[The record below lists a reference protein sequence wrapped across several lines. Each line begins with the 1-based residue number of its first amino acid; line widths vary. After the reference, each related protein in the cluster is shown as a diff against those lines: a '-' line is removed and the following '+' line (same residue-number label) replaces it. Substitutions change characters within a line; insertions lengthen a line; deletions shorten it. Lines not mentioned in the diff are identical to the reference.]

1 MRKRLFN
8 QQSEPRSRETQ
19 KTWWLSVKAKIMMAL
34 LALMLMSQG
43 SLAQV
48 CIKHNDTWYYTSDF
62 ATVAFGDGTVS
73 YSTTTGVLTLNN
85 ATINGCIYSF
95 GSLNIQLIGINTIDA
110 TDSCAIKRIVNP
122 NAQHINIYTAT
133 FNGTGQL
140 LAKTTVYTKCT
151 EGFTSMNYND
161 GLNCLLGS
169 TSQSAAFI
177 ATQVLGGGDGSSSG
191 NAYLIKTPEH
201 LQMLSDIFDSGLF
214 DNGSGKYFKLANNI
228 NCASLSNFKPIFAT
242 NSFQG
247 TFDGNY
253 CVISNLTVGSNYSGN
268 SGLFDA
274 VDGGSI
280 INLTLEKCNCSGS
293 NYVGAV
299 VAQMKSGSVTNV
311 MLNGGTIIVRGRGS
325 LAGALIGR
333 YDDGTLMGNKYTYDV
348 SVNGRTGYNQRGVGN
363 NNIDVI
369 GQYELDTRKVIVECG
384 ENGLFSP
391 KEGSFYMIAGKT
403 CYVAAGYDFTLVVT
417 PNSNYQP
424 TLTLSDAS
432 IAVTAVDKDANGS
445 VSTEFTFEMPNDNVT
460 ATVAFALNI
469 ASTDY
474 TATIA
479 NADYTATGS
488 LVPTTVTLT
497 DNTGNTITL
506 TSNDFTVTGYTLN
519 GEPVKAPD
527 KAGTYL
533 VSIQGTGSYS
543 GVKTNIT
550 YTVNKINATVTAPT
564 AKTLTYTGSA
574 QELVNAG
581 SATGGTL
588 EYSLDGTAYGTA
600 IPKGTDAKTYT
611 VYYRVTADA
620 NHNDVAAA
628 SIGVT
633 IGKANATVTAPTAKT
648 LTYTGSAQELVNG
661 GSATGGTLEYSLDGT
676 TYGTAIPKGTD
687 AKTYM
692 VYYRVTADTN
702 HNDVA
707 ATSISVTIGKASA
720 TVTAPTAM
728 TGLVYTGSPQV
739 LINAGNV
746 TNGVMLYSLDN
757 NTYSTT
763 IPTGTNAG
771 NYGVWYKVVGN
782 TGYNDVA
789 PVKLTVTIAKA
800 TVTVAYLPFDYKAK
814 VGESFDEPSLTV
826 SPEDINITYRS
837 SDPEIAT
844 VDAQTGEVT
853 LVAPG
858 KVYIYAEFAGD
869 ENFNAASDYYVL
881 TVLQRDIEPI
891 DEDVTIT
898 WKDEDF
904 FFINDEGN
912 REEIKLINVVIYD
925 VLFTLDIS
933 GDPSESDGYDETDH
947 SVVLNHSVSNDL
959 MNYIVTHGGDP
970 GTDKYAEQYTGMTF
984 KVPAGKGYVIIE
996 CKTDGEHVMMI
1007 KIGNLAPIGF
1017 NHTDIQKDSVFYE
1030 CAAPTWVHVYN
1041 GGEVRS
1047 SNARVKSVH
1056 RSKKTKGQV
1065 RVYSVTRRSQK
1076 ATGIEM
1082 INSDAFDE
1090 TERWYDLQ
1098 GNRINRPTKKGIYIQ
1113 RGQKV
1118 VVR

>member
-1 MRKRLFN
+1 
-8 QQSEPRSRETQ
+8 
-19 KTWWLSVKAKIMMAL
+19 
-34 LALMLMSQG
+34 
-43 SLAQV
+43 
-48 CIKHNDTWYYTSDF
+48 
-62 ATVAFGDGTVS
+62 
-73 YSTTTGVLTLNN
+73 
-85 ATINGCIYSF
+85 
-95 GSLNIQLIGINTIDA
+95 
-110 TDSCAIKRIVNP
+110 
-122 NAQHINIYTAT
+122 
-133 FNGTGQL
+133 
-140 LAKTTVYTKCT
+140 
-151 EGFTSMNYND
+151 
-161 GLNCLLGS
+161 
-169 TSQSAAFI
+169 
-177 ATQVLGGGDGSSSG
+177 
-191 NAYLIKTPEH
+191 
-201 LQMLSDIFDSGLF
+201 
-214 DNGSGKYFKLANNI
+214 
-228 NCASLSNFKPIFAT
+228 
-242 NSFQG
+242 
-247 TFDGNY
+247 
-253 CVISNLTVGSNYSGN
+253 
-268 SGLFDA
+268 
-274 VDGGSI
+274 
-280 INLTLEKCNCSGS
+280 
-293 NYVGAV
+293 
-299 VAQMKSGSVTNV
+299 
-311 MLNGGTIIVRGRGS
+311 
-325 LAGALIGR
+325 
-333 YDDGTLMGNKYTYDV
+333 
-348 SVNGRTGYNQRGVGN
+348 
-363 NNIDVI
+363 
-369 GQYELDTRKVIVECG
+369 
-384 ENGLFSP
+384 
-391 KEGSFYMIAGKT
+391 
-403 CYVAAGYDFTLVVT
+403 
-417 PNSNYQP
+417 
-424 TLTLSDAS
+424 
-432 IAVTAVDKDANGS
+432 
-445 VSTEFTFEMPNDNVT
+445 
-460 ATVAFALNI
+460 
-469 ASTDY
+469 
-474 TATIA
+474 
-479 NADYTATGS
+479 
-488 LVPTTVTLT
+488 
-497 DNTGNTITL
+497 
-506 TSNDFTVTGYTLN
+506 
-519 GEPVKAPD
+519 
-527 KAGTYL
+527 
-533 VSIQGTGSYS
+533 
-543 GVKTNIT
+543 
-550 YTVNKINATVTAPT
+550 
-564 AKTLTYTGSA
+564 
-574 QELVNAG
+574 
-581 SATGGTL
+581 
-588 EYSLDGTAYGTA
+588 
-600 IPKGTDAKTYT
+600 
-611 VYYRVTADA
+611 
-620 NHNDVAAA
+620 
-628 SIGVT
+628 
-633 IGKANATVTAPTAKT
+633 
-648 LTYTGSAQELVNG
+648 
-661 GSATGGTLEYSLDGT
+661 
-676 TYGTAIPKGTD
+676 
-687 AKTYM
+687 
-692 VYYRVTADTN
+692 
-702 HNDVA
+702 
-707 ATSISVTIGKASA
+707 
-720 TVTAPTAM
+720 M

-1030 CAAPTWVHVYN
+1030 CAEPTWVHVYN

-1076 ATGIEM
+1076 ATGIEQ
-1082 INSDAFDE
+1082 INFEDFDE
-1090 TERWYDLQ
+1090 SDSWYDLQ

>member
-8 QQSEPRSRETQ
+8 QQSEPGSCEAQ
-19 KTWWLSVKAKIMMAL
+19 KIWRLSVKAKIMMAL
-34 LALMLMSQG
+34 FALMLMSQG

-48 CIKHNDTWYYTSDF
+48 YIKHNDTWYDTSGF
-62 ATVAFGDGTVS
+62 AAVAFGDGTVS

-122 NAQHINIYTAT
+122 DAQTHINIYSAT

-151 EGFTSMNYND
+151 VGFTSMNYND

-169 TSQSAAFI
+169 TDQSAAFI
-177 ATQVLGGGDGSSSG
+177 ATQVLGGGDGSSSS

-201 LQMLSDIFDSGLF
+201 LQMLSDIFGSGLF
-214 DNGSGKYFKLANNI
+214 DNGSGKYFKLVNNI

-247 TFDGNY
+247 TFDGNN
-253 CVISNLTVGSNYSGN
+253 CIISNLTVGSNFSGN
-268 SGLFDA
+268 SGLFDV

-280 INLTLEKCNCSGS
+280 KNLTLENCNCSGS
-293 NYVGAV
+293 GNVGAV
-299 VAQMKSGSVTNV
+299 VAKMSSGSVTNV
-311 MLNGGTIIVRGRGS
+311 LLNDGTISAWGRSS
-325 LAGALIGR
+325 LAGALIGE
-333 YDDGTLMGNKYTYDV
+333 YNDGTLTGNKYTYNV
-348 SVNGRTGYNQRGVGN
+348 SVNNRTGYSQRGVGN
-363 NNIDVI
+363 KNEDVL

-384 ENGLFSP
+384 ENGSFSP
-391 KEGSFYMIAGKT
+391 KEGSFYMLAGKT

-432 IAVTAVDKDANGS
+432 IAMTAVDKNANGS
-445 VSTEFTFEMPNDNVT
+445 VSTEFTFKMPNVNVT
-460 ATVAFALNI
+460 ATVAFTLNI

-474 TATIA
+474 TASIA
-479 NADYTATGS
+479 DADYTATGS

-550 YTVNKINATVTAPT
+550 YTVNKINATITAPT
-564 AKTLTYTGSA
+564 AKILTYTGSA

-588 EYSLDGTAYGTA
+588 EYSLDGTTYGTA

-633 IGKANATVTAPTAKT
+633 IGKAN
-648 LTYTGSAQELVNG
+648 
-661 GSATGGTLEYSLDGT
+661 
-676 TYGTAIPKGTD
+676 
-687 AKTYM
+687 
-692 VYYRVTADTN
+692 
-702 HNDVA
+702 
-707 ATSISVTIGKASA
+707 A

-898 WKDEDF
+898 WRDEDF
-904 FFINDEGN
+904 FYTNDEGN
-912 REEIKLINVVIYD
+912 REEVKLINVVIYD

-959 MNYIVTHGGDP
+959 MNYIVSHGGEP

-984 KVPAGKGYVIIE
+984 KIPAGTGYVIIE

-1030 CAAPTWVHVYN
+1030 CAEPTWVHVYN

-1076 ATGIEM
+1076 ATGIEQ
-1082 INSDAFDE
+1082 INFEDFDE
-1090 TERWYDLQ
+1090 SDSWYDLQ

>member
-1 MRKRLFN
+1 MIKRFITKNLRTFFLIVSTLPMLAWGQLN
-8 QQSEPRSRETQ
+8 TPDFLSVSDPDDQNKIKVYIRGYSQQVDMPIIKYSIVYEDGNGNVSDQIYILGDNGTDGISMERRPAALTAYAELGTQ
-19 KTWWLSVKAKIMMAL
+19 KSDIAVGKYY
-34 LALMLMSQG
+34 G
-43 SLAQV
+43 FVDNSLTETFQSTFQAPT
-48 CIKHNDTWYYTSDF
+48 IKPELPSG
-62 ATVAFGDGTVS
+62 AEVS
-73 YSTTTGVLTLNN
+73 YWN
-85 ATINGCIYSF
+85 ASNTPS
-95 GSLNIQLIGINTIDA
+95 NTIDRSTGVITFNQFG
-110 TDSCAIKRIVNP
+110 TDVFS
-122 NAQHINIYTAT
+122 AT
-133 FNGTGQL
+133 F
-140 LAKTTVYTKCT
+140 
-151 EGFTSMNYND
+151 
-161 GLNCLLGS
+161 
-169 TSQSAAFI
+169 
-177 ATQVLGGGDGSSSG
+177 
-191 NAYLIKTPEH
+191 
-201 LQMLSDIFDSGLF
+201 
-214 DNGSGKYFKLANNI
+214 
-228 NCASLSNFKPIFAT
+228 
-242 NSFQG
+242 
-247 TFDGNY
+247 
-253 CVISNLTVGSNYSGN
+253 
-268 SGLFDA
+268 
-274 VDGGSI
+274 
-280 INLTLEKCNCSGS
+280 TL
-293 NYVGAV
+293 
-299 VAQMKSGSVTNV
+299 
-311 MLNGGTIIVRGRGS
+311 
-325 LAGALIGR
+325 
-333 YDDGTLMGNKYTYDV
+333 
-348 SVNGRTGYNQRGVGN
+348 
-363 NNIDVI
+363 
-369 GQYELDTRKVIVECG
+369 
-384 ENGLFSP
+384 
-391 KEGSFYMIAGKT
+391 
-403 CYVAAGYDFTLVVT
+403 T
-417 PNSNYQP
+417 PNSNVLNILTVSRPNSYY
-424 TLTLSDAS
+424 TLGEFSLTVVQKPINDCTVSLTPES
-432 IAVTAVDKDANGS
+432 IVYDGS
-445 VSTEFTFEMPNDNVT
+445 VHTPSVMVKDGDYSFIQGSDYNVDISGGENEIKN
-460 ATVAFALNI
+460 AGSYRVTVTPTKNGKL
-469 ASTDY
+469 
-474 TATIA
+474 
-479 NADYTATGS
+479 TGS
-488 LVPTTVTLT
+488 SVQK
-497 DNTGNTITL
+497 I
-506 TSNDFTVTGYTLN
+506 FTVS
-519 GEPVKAPD
+519 K
-527 KAGTYL
+527 
-533 VSIQGTGSYS
+533 S
-543 GVKTNIT
+543 
-550 YTVNKINATVTAPT
+550 NATVTAPT

-574 QELVNAG
+574 QELVNGG

-628 SIGVT
+628 SISVT
-633 IGKANATVTAPTAKT
+633 VGKAN
-648 LTYTGSAQELVNG
+648 
-661 GSATGGTLEYSLDGT
+661 
-676 TYGTAIPKGTD
+676 
-687 AKTYM
+687 
-692 VYYRVTADTN
+692 
-702 HNDVA
+702 
-707 ATSISVTIGKASA
+707 A

-1030 CAAPTWVHVYN
+1030 CAEPTWVHVYN

-1076 ATGIEM
+1076 ATGIEQ
-1082 INSDAFDE
+1082 INFEDFDE
-1090 TERWYDLQ
+1090 SDSWYDLQ

>member
-8 QQSEPRSRETQ
+8 QQSEPRSREAQ
-19 KTWWLSVKAKIMMAL
+19 KAWWLSVKAKIMMAL
-34 LALMLMSQG
+34 FALMLMSQG

-48 CIKHNDTWYYTSDF
+48 YIKHNDTWYDTSGF
-62 ATVAFGDGTVS
+62 AAVAFGDGTVS

-122 NAQHINIYTAT
+122 DAQTHINIYSAT

-151 EGFTSMNYND
+151 VGFTSMNYND

-169 TSQSAAFI
+169 TDQSAAFI
-177 ATQVLGGGDGSSSG
+177 ATQVLGGGDGSSSS

-201 LQMLSDIFDSGLF
+201 LQMLSDIFGSGLF
-214 DNGSGKYFKLANNI
+214 DNGSGKYFKLVNNI

-247 TFDGNY
+247 TFDGNN
-253 CVISNLTVGSNYSGN
+253 CIISNLTVGSNFSGN
-268 SGLFDA
+268 SGLFDV

-280 INLTLEKCNCSGS
+280 KNLTLENCNCSGS
-293 NYVGAV
+293 GNVGAV
-299 VAQMKSGSVTNV
+299 VAKMSSGSVTNV
-311 MLNGGTIIVRGRGS
+311 LLNDGTISAWGRSS
-325 LAGALIGR
+325 LAGALIGE
-333 YDDGTLMGNKYTYDV
+333 YNDGTLTGNKYTYNV
-348 SVNGRTGYNQRGVGN
+348 SVNNRTGYSQRGVGN
-363 NNIDVI
+363 KNEDVL

-384 ENGLFSP
+384 ENGSFSP
-391 KEGSFYMIAGKT
+391 KEGSFYMLAGKT

-432 IAVTAVDKDANGS
+432 IAMTAVDKNANGS
-445 VSTEFTFEMPNDNVT
+445 VSTEFTFKMPNVNVT
-460 ATVAFALNI
+460 ATVAFTLNI

-474 TATIA
+474 TASIA
-479 NADYTATGS
+479 DADYTATGS

-550 YTVNKINATVTAPT
+550 YTVNKINATITAPT
-564 AKTLTYTGSA
+564 AKILTYTGSA

-588 EYSLDGTAYGTA
+588 EYSLDGTTYGTA

-628 SIGVT
+628 SIG
-633 IGKANATVTAPTAKT
+633 
-648 LTYTGSAQELVNG
+648 
-661 GSATGGTLEYSLDGT
+661 
-676 TYGTAIPKGTD
+676 
-687 AKTYM
+687 
-692 VYYRVTADTN
+692 
-702 HNDVA
+702 
-707 ATSISVTIGKASA
+707 VTIGKASA

-1030 CAAPTWVHVYN
+1030 CAEPTWVHVYN

-1076 ATGIEM
+1076 ATGIEQ
-1082 INSDAFDE
+1082 INFEDFDE
-1090 TERWYDLQ
+1090 SDSWYDLQ

>member
-1 MRKRLFN
+1 M
-8 QQSEPRSRETQ
+8 
-19 KTWWLSVKAKIMMAL
+19 
-34 LALMLMSQG
+34 
-43 SLAQV
+43 
-48 CIKHNDTWYYTSDF
+48 
-62 ATVAFGDGTVS
+62 
-73 YSTTTGVLTLNN
+73 
-85 ATINGCIYSF
+85 
-95 GSLNIQLIGINTIDA
+95 
-110 TDSCAIKRIVNP
+110 
-122 NAQHINIYTAT
+122 
-133 FNGTGQL
+133 
-140 LAKTTVYTKCT
+140 
-151 EGFTSMNYND
+151 
-161 GLNCLLGS
+161 
-169 TSQSAAFI
+169 
-177 ATQVLGGGDGSSSG
+177 
-191 NAYLIKTPEH
+191 
-201 LQMLSDIFDSGLF
+201 
-214 DNGSGKYFKLANNI
+214 
-228 NCASLSNFKPIFAT
+228 
-242 NSFQG
+242 
-247 TFDGNY
+247 
-253 CVISNLTVGSNYSGN
+253 
-268 SGLFDA
+268 
-274 VDGGSI
+274 
-280 INLTLEKCNCSGS
+280 
-293 NYVGAV
+293 
-299 VAQMKSGSVTNV
+299 
-311 MLNGGTIIVRGRGS
+311 
-325 LAGALIGR
+325 
-333 YDDGTLMGNKYTYDV
+333 
-348 SVNGRTGYNQRGVGN
+348 
-363 NNIDVI
+363 
-369 GQYELDTRKVIVECG
+369 
-384 ENGLFSP
+384 
-391 KEGSFYMIAGKT
+391 
-403 CYVAAGYDFTLVVT
+403 
-417 PNSNYQP
+417 
-424 TLTLSDAS
+424 
-432 IAVTAVDKDANGS
+432 
-445 VSTEFTFEMPNDNVT
+445 
-460 ATVAFALNI
+460 
-469 ASTDY
+469 
-474 TATIA
+474 
-479 NADYTATGS
+479 
-488 LVPTTVTLT
+488 
-497 DNTGNTITL
+497 
-506 TSNDFTVTGYTLN
+506 
-519 GEPVKAPD
+519 
-527 KAGTYL
+527 
-533 VSIQGTGSYS
+533 
-543 GVKTNIT
+543 
-550 YTVNKINATVTAPT
+550 
-564 AKTLTYTGSA
+564 
-574 QELVNAG
+574 
-581 SATGGTL
+581 
-588 EYSLDGTAYGTA
+588 
-600 IPKGTDAKTYT
+600 
-611 VYYRVTADA
+611 
-620 NHNDVAAA
+620 
-628 SIGVT
+628 T

-687 AKTYM
+687 AKTYT
-692 VYYRVTADTN
+692 VYYRVTADAN

-707 ATSISVTIGKASA
+707 AASISVTIGKASA

-739 LINAGNV
+739 LINSGNV

-869 ENFNAASDYYVL
+869 ENFNTASDYYVL

-898 WKDEDF
+898 WRDEDF
-904 FFINDEGN
+904 FYTNDEGN

>member
-1 MRKRLFN
+1 MIKRFITKNLRTFFLIVSTLPMLAWGQLN
-8 QQSEPRSRETQ
+8 TPDFLSVSDPDDQNKIKVYIRGYSQQVDMPIIKYSIVYEDGNGNVSDQIYILGDNGTDGISMERRPAALTAYAELGTQ
-19 KTWWLSVKAKIMMAL
+19 KSDIAVGKYY
-34 LALMLMSQG
+34 G
-43 SLAQV
+43 FVDNSLTETFQSTFQAPT
-48 CIKHNDTWYYTSDF
+48 IKPELPSG
-62 ATVAFGDGTVS
+62 AEVS
-73 YSTTTGVLTLNN
+73 YWN
-85 ATINGCIYSF
+85 ASNTPS
-95 GSLNIQLIGINTIDA
+95 NTIDRSTGVITFNQFG
-110 TDSCAIKRIVNP
+110 TDVFS
-122 NAQHINIYTAT
+122 AT
-133 FNGTGQL
+133 F
-140 LAKTTVYTKCT
+140 
-151 EGFTSMNYND
+151 
-161 GLNCLLGS
+161 
-169 TSQSAAFI
+169 
-177 ATQVLGGGDGSSSG
+177 
-191 NAYLIKTPEH
+191 
-201 LQMLSDIFDSGLF
+201 
-214 DNGSGKYFKLANNI
+214 
-228 NCASLSNFKPIFAT
+228 
-242 NSFQG
+242 
-247 TFDGNY
+247 
-253 CVISNLTVGSNYSGN
+253 
-268 SGLFDA
+268 
-274 VDGGSI
+274 
-280 INLTLEKCNCSGS
+280 TL
-293 NYVGAV
+293 
-299 VAQMKSGSVTNV
+299 
-311 MLNGGTIIVRGRGS
+311 
-325 LAGALIGR
+325 
-333 YDDGTLMGNKYTYDV
+333 
-348 SVNGRTGYNQRGVGN
+348 
-363 NNIDVI
+363 
-369 GQYELDTRKVIVECG
+369 
-384 ENGLFSP
+384 
-391 KEGSFYMIAGKT
+391 
-403 CYVAAGYDFTLVVT
+403 T
-417 PNSNYQP
+417 PNSNVLNILTVSRPNSYY
-424 TLTLSDAS
+424 TLGEFSLTVVQKPINDCTVSLTPES
-432 IAVTAVDKDANGS
+432 IVYDGS
-445 VSTEFTFEMPNDNVT
+445 VHTPSVMVKDG
-460 ATVAFALNI
+460 
-469 ASTDY
+469 DY
-474 TATIA
+474 
-479 NADYTATGS
+479 S
-488 LVPTTVTLT
+488 
-497 DNTGNTITL
+497 
-506 TSNDFTVTGYTLN
+506 F
-519 GEPVKAPD
+519 
-527 KAGTYL
+527 
-533 VSIQGTGSYS
+533 IQGSDYNVDIS
-543 GVKTNIT
+543 GGENEIK
-550 YTVNKINATVTAPT
+550 
-564 AKTLTYTGSA
+564 
-574 QELVNAG
+574 NAG
-581 SATGGTL
+581 S
-588 EYSLDGTAYGTA
+588 
-600 IPKGTDAKTYT
+600 
-611 VYYRVTADA
+611 YRVT
-620 NHNDVAAA
+620 
-628 SIGVT
+628 VT
-633 IGKANATVTAPTAKT
+633 PTKNGKLTGSSVQKIFTVSKANATVTAPTAKT

-687 AKTYM
+687 AKTYTVYYRVTADANHNDVAAASIGVTIGKANATVTAPTAKILTYTGSAQELVNGGSATGGTLDYSLDGTTYGTAIPKGTDAKTYT

-707 ATSISVTIGKASA
+707 ATSISVTIGKANA

-728 TGLVYTGSPQV
+728 TGLVYTASPQV